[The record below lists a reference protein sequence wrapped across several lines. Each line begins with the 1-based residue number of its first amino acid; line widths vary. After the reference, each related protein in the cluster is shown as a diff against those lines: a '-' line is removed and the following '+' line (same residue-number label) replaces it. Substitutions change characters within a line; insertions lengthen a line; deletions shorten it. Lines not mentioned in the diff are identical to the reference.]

1 MLELARAL
9 GTLTP
14 WVRLHYVYPYPHV
27 DDMIPL
33 MADGVVLPY
42 LDIPF
47 QHASP
52 RILKLMRRPAAGE
65 KVLARIRAWRETCP
79 DLVIRSTFIVGFPGE
94 TDEEFV
100 ALLDF
105 LEEAEIDRAGCF
117 TYSPVEGA
125 AANALP
131 DHVPPDVALDRQET
145 FMQVQAAV
153 SARRLERLRGR
164 RIEVLVDEVDD
175 AGTAIARSRGDA
187 PEIDGQVLVRD
198 AADVSPG
205 ELLTVTVES
214 SDEHDLFAR
223 RD

>member
-1 MLELARAL
+1 
-9 GTLTP
+9 
-14 WVRLHYVYPYPHV
+14 
-27 DDMIPL
+27 
-33 MADGVVLPY
+33 
-42 LDIPF
+42 
-47 QHASP
+47 
-52 RILKLMRRPAAGE
+52 
-65 KVLARIRAWRETCP
+65 
-79 DLVIRSTFIVGFPGE
+79 
-94 TDEEFV
+94 
-100 ALLDF
+100 
-105 LEEAEIDRAGCF
+105 
-117 TYSPVEGA
+117 
-125 AANALP
+125 
-131 DHVPPDVALDRQET
+131 VPPDVALDRQET